1 MKHVFKIFKR
11 DLKRLSRNAIAL
23 VIVIGICVIPAL
35 YAWFNIAA
43 NWDPYGSTD
52 GIKVAVVNKDEGCS
66 LHALELNGGEEIVTN
81 LKQNTQ
87 MGWTFTGEDDA
98 KEGVLS
104 GKFYAAVIIPEDF
117 SSNLTSIVTGELER
131 PQIEYYVNEKKNAI
145 APKITDKGI
154 SAIQSEVDSSFI
166 SVITETIA
174 KVLNATSDDMGQ
186 TQQEIVGKITD
197 SLKGAKDDIESF
209 QTSIGAF
216 CDTVDSMEA
225 LLKANRKL
233 LPGLSKTLDDAGSL
247 GDSAKDAVDA
257 SKAATQQVSSALGE
271 IIESM
276 DSIYTSAG
284 DTVKEAFALIKT
296 DSGAAADK
304 LEKAV
309 TFNESIISMNN
320 QIAGVLRQLSDKLG
334 IDNSK
339 LLEKLENENEKQQRI
354 IGKLTAAAGTI
365 RSTGKLPSDLQN
377 EINSMLTDSKS
388 AFHEIN
394 STYINSAKDSIDK
407 AADKL
412 YGTMQDVTGI
422 LTAVGGDLPKIDGAL
437 DSADTS
443 LSSLKKTLE
452 KTSALLGKGSEKL
465 QKTVDKIN
473 DLENDNK
480 LAEVIDLVTHDPKG
494 LGEFMSSPVEIKTK
508 SVYPIENYGSAMSPF
523 YSTLAIWVG
532 GIVLV
537 AILKVRVD
545 EDKKLRKLSPS
556 STYIGRYLLFL
567 AIGLIQATIICL
579 GDLFFLQIQ
588 CSQPLL
594 FMLAGWVSSFV
605 FTLIIYTLTV
615 SFGDIGKALAVVFLV
630 IQIAGAGGTFPVEV
644 VPGFFQGVYPF
655 LPFTYGI
662 NAMREAV
669 AGPYGADYW
678 LDLLKLLAF
687 VPFALVLGLLLRKPL
702 IRFNEFFDKRIEDTH
717 LM

>member
-1 MKHVFKIFKR
+1 M
-11 DLKRLSRNAIAL
+11 
-23 VIVIGICVIPAL
+23 IPAL

-52 GIKVAVVNKDEGCS
+52 GIKVAVVNKDGGFS
-66 LHALELNGGEEIVTN
+66 LHALELNGGDEIVTN

-87 MGWTFTGEDDA
+87 MGWTFTDENDA
-98 KEGVLS
+98 KNGVES
-104 GKFYAAVIIPEDF
+104 GKYYAAVIIPEDF
-117 SSNLTSIVTGELER
+117 SANLTSIVTGELKR

-166 SVITETIA
+166 SVITESIA
-174 KVLNATSDDMGQ
+174 KILNATTDDMGQ
-186 TQQEIVGKITD
+186 AQREIVGKITD
-197 SLKGAKDDIESF
+197 SLKDAQDDIESF
-209 QTSIGAF
+209 QASIGAF
-216 CDTVDSMEA
+216 CDTVDSMDA
-225 LLKANRKL
+225 LLEANQKL
-233 LPGLSKTLDDAGSL
+233 LPSISKTLDGAGGL
-247 GDSAKDAVDA
+247 NDSVKDAVGA
-257 SKAATQQVSSALGE
+257 SKAATQQISAALGE
-271 IIESM
+271 IIDSM
-276 DSIYTSAG
+276 DSIYTSAD
-284 DTVKEAFALIKT
+284 DTVKEAFALLKT
-296 DSGAAADK
+296 DADSAASK

-309 TFNESIISMNN
+309 TFNESIVSMNN
-320 QIAGVLRQLSDKLG
+320 QIIGILQQLSDKLG

-339 LLEKLENENEKQQRI
+339 LISKLESENAKQQKI
-354 IGKLTAAAGTI
+354 IDKLTAAAGTI
-365 RSTGKLPSDLQN
+365 RSTGKLPADLQN
-377 EINSMLTDSKS
+377 EINAMLSDSKS
-388 AFHEIN
+388 SFHDIK
-394 STYINSAKDSIDK
+394 STYITSAKSSIDK

-412 YGTMQDVTGI
+412 YSTMQDVAGI
-422 LTAVGGDLPKIDGAL
+422 LTAVGGDMPKIDDAL
-437 DSADTS
+437 DSAGTS
-443 LSSLKKTLE
+443 LASLKKTLE
-452 KTSALLGKGSEKL
+452 KTSALLGKGGEKL
-465 QKTVDKIN
+465 QKTIDKIN
-473 DLENDNK
+473 GLEADNRLPEILDL
-480 LAEVIDLVTHDPKG
+480 ITHDPKG

-508 SVYPIENYGSAMSPF
+508 SVYPIKNYGSAMAPF

-545 EDKKLRKLSPS
+545 EDKKLKKLSPS
-556 STYIGRYLLFL
+556 STYIGRYLLFFG
-567 AIGLIQATIICL
+567 IGLIQSTIICL

-588 CSQPLL
+588 CAQPML

-644 VPGFFQGVYPF
+644 VPEFFQGVYPF

-678 LDLLKLLAF
+678 FDLLKLLAF
-687 VPFALVLGLLLRKPL
+687 VPFALVLGLLLRRPL
-702 IRFNEFFDKRIEDTH
+702 IRFNEFFEKRIEDTH

>member
-1 MKHVFKIFKR
+1 MKNVFKIFKR

-23 VIVIGICVIPAL
+23 VIVIGISVIPAL

-52 GIKVAVVNKDEGCS
+52 GIKVAVVNKDGGFS
-66 LHALELNGGEEIVTN
+66 LHALELNGGDEIVTN

-87 MGWTFTGEDDA
+87 MGWTFTDENDA
-98 KEGVLS
+98 KNGVES
-104 GKFYAAVIIPEDF
+104 GKYYAAVIIPEDF
-117 SSNLTSIVTGELER
+117 SANLTSIVTGELKR

-166 SVITETIA
+166 SVITESIA
-174 KVLNATSDDMGQ
+174 KILNATTDDMGQ
-186 TQQEIVGKITD
+186 AQREIVGKITD
-197 SLKGAKDDIESF
+197 SLKDAQDDIESF
-209 QTSIGAF
+209 QASIGAF
-216 CDTVDSMEA
+216 CDTVDSMDA
-225 LLKANRKL
+225 LLEANQKL
-233 LPGLSKTLDDAGSL
+233 LPSISKTLDGAGGL
-247 GDSAKDAVDA
+247 NDSVKDAVGA
-257 SKAATQQVSSALGE
+257 SKAATQQISAALGE
-271 IIESM
+271 IIDSM
-276 DSIYTSAG
+276 DSIYTSAD
-284 DTVKEAFALIKT
+284 DTVKEAFALLKT
-296 DSGAAADK
+296 DADSAASK

-309 TFNESIISMNN
+309 TFNESIVSMNN
-320 QIAGVLRQLSDKLG
+320 QIIGILQQLSDKLG

-339 LLEKLENENEKQQRI
+339 LISKLESENAKQQKI
-354 IGKLTAAAGTI
+354 IDKLTAAAGTI
-365 RSTGKLPSDLQN
+365 RSTGKLPADLQN
-377 EINSMLTDSKS
+377 EINAMLSDSKS
-388 AFHEIN
+388 SFHDIK
-394 STYINSAKDSIDK
+394 STYITSAKSSIDK

-412 YGTMQDVTGI
+412 YSTMQDVAGI
-422 LTAVGGDLPKIDGAL
+422 LTAVGGDMPKIDDAL
-437 DSADTS
+437 DSAGTS
-443 LSSLKKTLE
+443 LASLKKTLE
-452 KTSALLGKGSEKL
+452 KTSALLGKGGEKL
-465 QKTVDKIN
+465 QKTIDKIN
-473 DLENDNK
+473 GLEADNRLPEILDL
-480 LAEVIDLVTHDPKG
+480 ITHDPKG

-508 SVYPIENYGSAMSPF
+508 SVYPIKNYGSAMAPF

-545 EDKKLRKLSPS
+545 EDKKLKKLSPS
-556 STYIGRYLLFL
+556 STYIGRYLLFFG
-567 AIGLIQATIICL
+567 IGLIQSTIICL

-588 CSQPLL
+588 CAQPML

-644 VPGFFQGVYPF
+644 VPEFFQGVYPF

-678 LDLLKLLAF
+678 FNLLKLLAF
-687 VPFALVLGLLLRKPL
+687 VPFALVLGLLLRRPL
-702 IRFNEFFDKRIEDTH
+702 IRFNEFFEKRIEDTH

>member
-1 MKHVFKIFKR
+1 MKNVFKIFKR

-23 VIVIGICVIPAL
+23 VIVIGISVIPAL

-52 GIKVAVVNKDEGCS
+52 GIKVAVVNKDGGFS
-66 LHALELNGGEEIVTN
+66 LHALELNGGDEIVTN

-87 MGWTFTGEDDA
+87 MGWTFTDENDA
-98 KEGVLS
+98 KNGVES
-104 GKFYAAVIIPEDF
+104 GKYYAAVIIPEDF
-117 SSNLTSIVTGELER
+117 SANLTSIVTGELKR

-166 SVITETIA
+166 SVITESIA
-174 KVLNATSDDMGQ
+174 KILNATTDDMGQ
-186 TQQEIVGKITD
+186 AQREIVGKITD
-197 SLKGAKDDIESF
+197 SLKDAQDDIESF
-209 QTSIGAF
+209 QASIGAF
-216 CDTVDSMEA
+216 CDTVDSMDA
-225 LLKANRKL
+225 LLEANQKL
-233 LPGLSKTLDDAGSL
+233 LPSISKTLDGAGGL
-247 GDSAKDAVDA
+247 NDSVKDAVGA
-257 SKAATQQVSSALGE
+257 SKAATQQISAALGE
-271 IIESM
+271 IIDSM
-276 DSIYTSAG
+276 DSIYTSAD
-284 DTVKEAFALIKT
+284 DTVKEAFALLKT
-296 DSGAAADK
+296 DADSAASK

-309 TFNESIISMNN
+309 TFNESIVSMNN
-320 QIAGVLRQLSDKLG
+320 QIIGILQQLSDKLG

-339 LLEKLENENEKQQRI
+339 LISKLESENAKQQKI
-354 IGKLTAAAGTI
+354 IDKLTAAAGTI
-365 RSTGKLPSDLQN
+365 RSTGKLPADLQN
-377 EINSMLTDSKS
+377 EINAMLSDSKS
-388 AFHEIN
+388 SFHDIK
-394 STYINSAKDSIDK
+394 STYITSAKSSIDK

-412 YGTMQDVTGI
+412 YSTMQDVAGI
-422 LTAVGGDLPKIDGAL
+422 LTAVGGDMPKIDDAL
-437 DSADTS
+437 DSAGTS
-443 LSSLKKTLE
+443 LASLKKTLE
-452 KTSALLGKGSEKL
+452 KTSALLGKGGEKL
-465 QKTVDKIN
+465 QKTIDKIN
-473 DLENDNK
+473 GLEADNRLPEILDL
-480 LAEVIDLVTHDPKG
+480 ITHDPKG

-508 SVYPIENYGSAMSPF
+508 SVYPIKNYGSAMAPF

-545 EDKKLRKLSPS
+545 EDKKLKKLSPS
-556 STYIGRYLLFL
+556 STYIGRYLLFFG
-567 AIGLIQATIICL
+567 IGLIQSTIICL

-588 CSQPLL
+588 CAQPML

-644 VPGFFQGVYPF
+644 VPEFFQGVYPF

-662 NAMREAV
+662 NATREAV

-678 LDLLKLLAF
+678 FDLLKLLAF
-687 VPFALVLGLLLRKPL
+687 VPFALVLGLLLRRPL
-702 IRFNEFFDKRIEDTH
+702 IRFNEFFEKRIEDTH

>member
-1 MKHVFKIFKR
+1 MKNVFKIYKR
-11 DLKRLSRNAIAL
+11 DLRRLSRNAIAM
-23 VIVIGICVIPAL
+23 IIAIGISVIPAL

-43 NWDPYGSTD
+43 NWDPYGSTN
-52 GIKVAVVNKDEGCS
+52 GIKVAVVNKDEGCD
-66 LHALELNGGEEIVTN
+66 LKALKLNGGEEIVTN

-87 MGWTFTGEDDA
+87 MGWTFTEEKEAKDGVESGEY
-98 KEGVLS
+98 
-104 GKFYAAVIIPEDF
+104 YAAVVIPEDF
-117 SSNLTSIVTGELER
+117 STNLTSMVTGELKR
-131 PQIEYYVNEKKNAI
+131 PQIEYFVNEKKNAI

-174 KVLNATSDDMGQ
+174 EVLSATAENAGGKQ
-186 TQQEIVGKITD
+186 HEIIEKITG
-197 SLKGAKDDIESF
+197 SLDEAQDDIESF

-216 CDTVDSMEA
+216 CDTTDSLNA
-225 LLKANRKL
+225 LLKANEKL
-233 LPGLSKTLDDAGSL
+233 LPDIGKTLSGSGAL
-247 GDSAKDAVDA
+247 TASAKDAVDA
-257 SKAATQQVSSALGE
+257 TKSATNQITITLGE
-271 IIESM
+271 IIKSADAIY
-276 DSIYTSAG
+276 DSADS
-284 DTVKEAFALIKT
+284 TVSQAFDLIKT
-296 DSGAAADK
+296 DTDAAASK
-304 LEKAV
+304 LESAL
-309 TFNESIISMNN
+309 TFNRSIISVNN
-320 QIAGVLRQLSDKLG
+320 QVADVLRQLSGKLG
-334 IDNSK
+334 IDCSK
-339 LLEKLENENEKQQRI
+339 L
-354 IGKLTAAAGTI
+354 IGKLDDANAKQQKIMEKLQTSADTL
-365 RSTGKLPSDLQN
+365 RNTGKLPSELEK
-377 EINSMLTDSKS
+377 EIKALLSESKS
-388 AFHEIN
+388 DFSGIK
-394 STYINSAKDSIDK
+394 SSYLDDAKKSIDK

-412 YGTMQDVTGI
+412 YDSMQDVTGVLFAI
-422 LTAVGGDLPKIDGAL
+422 NGDMPKINDAL
-437 DSADTS
+437 SSAGTS
-443 LSSLKKTLE
+443 LTSIKKTLE
-452 KTSALLGKGSEKL
+452 KTNQLMDKAREKL
-465 QKTVDKIN
+465 SATAGKIKE
-473 DLENDNK
+473 LEQSNK
-480 LAEVIDLVTHDPKG
+480 ISEIIDLITKDPQG

-508 SVYPIENYGSAMSPF
+508 SVYPIKNYGSAMAPF

-567 AIGLIQATIICL
+567 TIGLIQSTIICL

-588 CSQPLL
+588 CAEPLL
-594 FMLAGWVSSFV
+594 FMIAGWAASFV

-644 VPGFFQGVYPF
+644 VPEFFQGVYPF

-669 AGPYGADYW
+669 AGPYGMDFW
-678 LDLLKLLAF
+678 LDLLKMLAF
-687 VPFALVLGLLLRKPL
+687 VPFALVLGLVLRKPL

>member
-1 MKHVFKIFKR
+1 MKNVFKIFKR

-23 VIVIGICVIPAL
+23 IIVIGISVIPAL

-52 GIKVAVVNKDEGCS
+52 GIKVAVVNKDKGCS
-66 LHALELNGGEEIVTN
+66 LHALELNGGDEIVAN

-87 MGWTFTGEDDA
+87 MGWTFTEENDA
-98 KEGVLS
+98 KNGVES
-104 GKFYAAVIIPEDF
+104 GEFYAAVVIPEDF
-117 SSNLTSIVTGELER
+117 SANLTSIVTGELER

-166 SVITETIA
+166 SVITESIA
-174 KVLNATSDDMGQ
+174 KILNATTDDMGQ

-197 SLKGAKDDIESF
+197 SLEDARDDIEGV

-216 CDTVDSMEA
+216 CGTVDSMDA
-225 LLKANRKL
+225 LLKANQKL
-233 LPGLSKTLDDAGSL
+233 LPSLSKTLDGAEGL
-247 GDSAKDAVDA
+247 NDSVKDAVDA
-257 SKAATQQVSSALGE
+257 SKAATQQISATLGE

-276 DSIYTSAG
+276 DSIYTSAD
-284 DTVKEAFALIKT
+284 DTVKEAFALLKT
-296 DSGAAADK
+296 DTDSAAAK

-309 TFNESIISMNN
+309 SFNESIVSMNN
-320 QIAGVLRQLSDKLG
+320 QVIGILQQLSDKLG

-339 LLEKLENENEKQQRI
+339 LIGKLESENAKQQKI
-354 IGKLTAAAGTI
+354 IDKLTAAAGTI
-365 RSTGKLPSDLQN
+365 RGTGKLPSDLQN
-377 EINSMLTDSKS
+377 EINTLLSDSRSSFRDIK
-388 AFHEIN
+388 
-394 STYINSAKDSIDK
+394 STYITSAKSSIDK
-407 AADKL
+407 AAGKL
-412 YGTMQDVTGI
+412 YGTMQDVAGI
-422 LTAVGGDLPKIDGAL
+422 LTAVGGDIPKIDDAL
-437 DSADTS
+437 GSAGTS
-443 LSSLKKTLE
+443 LASLKNTLE

-465 QKTVDKIN
+465 QKTIDKIN
-473 DLENDNK
+473 DLEAGGR
-480 LAEVIDLVTHDPKG
+480 LSEILDLITHDPKG

-508 SVYPIENYGSAMSPF
+508 SVYPIKNYGSAMAPF

-545 EDKKLRKLSPS
+545 EDKKLKKLSPS
-556 STYIGRYLLFL
+556 SSYIGRYLLFL
-567 AIGLIQATIICL
+567 GIGLIQSTIICL

-588 CSQPLL
+588 CAQPFL
-594 FMLAGWVSSFV
+594 FVLAGWVSSFV

-644 VPGFFQGVYPF
+644 VPEFFQGVYPF

-678 LDLLKLLAF
+678 FDLLKLLAF
-687 VPFALVLGLLLRKPL
+687 VPFALVLGLLLRRPL
-702 IRFNEFFDKRIEDTH
+702 IRFNEFFEKRIEDTH

>member
-1 MKHVFKIFKR
+1 MKNVFKIFKR

-23 VIVIGICVIPAL
+23 VIVIGISVIPAL

-52 GIKVAVVNKDEGCS
+52 GIKVAVVNKDGGFS
-66 LHALELNGGEEIVTN
+66 LHALELNGGDEIVTN

-87 MGWTFTGEDDA
+87 MGWTFTDENDA
-98 KEGVLS
+98 KNGVES
-104 GKFYAAVIIPEDF
+104 GQYYAAVIIPEDF
-117 SSNLTSIVTGELER
+117 SANLTSIVTGELKR

-166 SVITETIA
+166 SVITESIA
-174 KVLNATSDDMGQ
+174 KILNATTDDMGQ
-186 TQQEIVGKITD
+186 AQREIVGKITD
-197 SLKGAKDDIESF
+197 SLKDAQDDIESF
-209 QTSIGAF
+209 QASIGAF
-216 CDTVDSMEA
+216 CDTVDSMDA
-225 LLKANRKL
+225 LLEANQKL
-233 LPGLSKTLDDAGSL
+233 LPSISKTLDGAGGL
-247 GDSAKDAVDA
+247 NDSVKDAVGA
-257 SKAATQQVSSALGE
+257 SKAATQQISAALGE
-271 IIESM
+271 IIDSM
-276 DSIYTSAG
+276 DSIYTSAD
-284 DTVKEAFALIKT
+284 DTVKEAFALLKT
-296 DSGAAADK
+296 DADSAASK

-309 TFNESIISMNN
+309 TFNESIVSMNN
-320 QIAGVLRQLSDKLG
+320 QIIGILQQLSDKLG

-339 LLEKLENENEKQQRI
+339 LISKLESENAKQQKI
-354 IGKLTAAAGTI
+354 IDKLTAAAGTI
-365 RSTGKLPSDLQN
+365 RSTGKLPADLQN
-377 EINSMLTDSKS
+377 EINAMLSDSKS
-388 AFHEIN
+388 SFHDIK
-394 STYINSAKDSIDK
+394 STYITSAKSSIDK

-412 YGTMQDVTGI
+412 YSTMQDVAGI
-422 LTAVGGDLPKIDGAL
+422 LTAVGGDMPKIDDAL
-437 DSADTS
+437 DSAGTS
-443 LSSLKKTLE
+443 LASLKKTLE
-452 KTSALLGKGSEKL
+452 KTSALLGKGGEKL
-465 QKTVDKIN
+465 QKTIDKIN
-473 DLENDNK
+473 GLEADNRLPEILDL
-480 LAEVIDLVTHDPKG
+480 ITHDPKG

-508 SVYPIENYGSAMSPF
+508 SVYPIKNYGSAMAPF

-545 EDKKLRKLSPS
+545 EDKKLKKLSPS
-556 STYIGRYLLFL
+556 STYIGRYLLFFG
-567 AIGLIQATIICL
+567 IGLIQSTIICL

-588 CSQPLL
+588 CAQPML

-644 VPGFFQGVYPF
+644 VPEFFQGVYPF

-678 LDLLKLLAF
+678 FDLLKLLAF
-687 VPFALVLGLLLRKPL
+687 VPFALVLGLLLRRPL
-702 IRFNEFFDKRIEDTH
+702 IRFNEFFEKRIEDTH

>member
-1 MKHVFKIFKR
+1 MKNVFKIYKR
-11 DLKRLSRNAIAL
+11 DLRRLSRNAIAM
-23 VIVIGICVIPAL
+23 IIAIGISVIPAL

-43 NWDPYGSTD
+43 NWDPYGSTN
-52 GIKVAVVNKDEGCS
+52 GIKVAVVNKDEGCD
-66 LHALELNGGEEIVTN
+66 LKALKLNGGEEIVTN

-87 MGWTFTGEDDA
+87 MGWTFTEEKEAKDGVESGEY
-98 KEGVLS
+98 
-104 GKFYAAVIIPEDF
+104 YAAVVIPEDF
-117 SSNLTSIVTGELER
+117 STNLTSMITGELKR
-131 PQIEYYVNEKKNAI
+131 PQIEYFVNEKKNAI

-174 KVLNATSDDMGQ
+174 EVLSATAENAGGKQ
-186 TQQEIVGKITD
+186 HEIIEKITN
-197 SLKGAKDDIESF
+197 SLDEAQDDIESF

-216 CDTVDSMEA
+216 CDTTDSLNA
-225 LLKANRKL
+225 LLKANEKL
-233 LPGLSKTLDDAGSL
+233 LPDIGKTLSGSGAL
-247 GDSAKDAVDA
+247 TASAKDAVDA
-257 SKAATQQVSSALGE
+257 TKSATNQITITLGE
-271 IIESM
+271 IIKSADAIY
-276 DSIYTSAG
+276 DSADS
-284 DTVKEAFALIKT
+284 TVSQAFDLIKT
-296 DSGAAADK
+296 DTGAAASK
-304 LEKAV
+304 LESAL
-309 TFNESIISMNN
+309 TFNRSIISVNN
-320 QIAGVLRQLSDKLG
+320 QVADVLRQLSGKLG
-334 IDNSK
+334 IDCSK
-339 LLEKLENENEKQQRI
+339 L
-354 IGKLTAAAGTI
+354 IGKLDDANAKQQKIMEKLQTSADTL
-365 RSTGKLPSDLQN
+365 RNTGKLPSELEK
-377 EINSMLTDSKS
+377 EIKALLSESKS
-388 AFHEIN
+388 DFSGIK
-394 STYINSAKDSIDK
+394 SSYLDDAKKSIDK

-412 YGTMQDVTGI
+412 YDSMQDVTGVLLAI
-422 LTAVGGDLPKIDGAL
+422 NGDMPKINDAL
-437 DSADTS
+437 SSAGTS
-443 LSSLKKTLE
+443 LTSIKKTLE
-452 KTSALLGKGSEKL
+452 KTNQLMDKAREKL
-465 QKTVDKIN
+465 SATAGKIKE
-473 DLENDNK
+473 LEQSNK
-480 LAEVIDLVTHDPKG
+480 ISEIIDLITKDPQG

-508 SVYPIENYGSAMSPF
+508 SVYPIKNYGSAMAPF

-567 AIGLIQATIICL
+567 TIGLIQSTIICL

-588 CSQPLL
+588 CAEPLL
-594 FMLAGWVSSFV
+594 FMIAGWAASFV

-644 VPGFFQGVYPF
+644 VPEFFQGVYPF

-669 AGPYGADYW
+669 AGPYGMDFW
-678 LDLLKLLAF
+678 LDLLKMLAF
-687 VPFALVLGLLLRKPL
+687 VPFALVLGLVLRKPL

>member
-1 MKHVFKIFKR
+1 MKNVFKIFKR

-23 VIVIGICVIPAL
+23 VIVIGISVIPAL

-52 GIKVAVVNKDEGCS
+52 GIKVAVVNKDGGFS
-66 LHALELNGGEEIVTN
+66 LHALELNGGDEIVTN

-87 MGWTFTGEDDA
+87 MGWTFTDENDA
-98 KEGVLS
+98 KNGVES
-104 GKFYAAVIIPEDF
+104 GKYYAAVVIPEDF
-117 SSNLTSIVTGELER
+117 SANLTSIVTGELKR

-166 SVITETIA
+166 SVITESIA
-174 KVLNATSDDMGQ
+174 KILNATTDDMGQ
-186 TQQEIVGKITD
+186 TQREIVGKITD
-197 SLKGAKDDIESF
+197 SLKDAQDDIESF
-209 QTSIGAF
+209 RTSIGAF
-216 CDTVDSMEA
+216 CDTVDSMDA
-225 LLKANRKL
+225 LLEANQKL
-233 LPGLSKTLDDAGSL
+233 LPGISKTLDGAGGL
-247 GDSAKDAVDA
+247 NDSVKDAVGA
-257 SKAATQQVSSALGE
+257 SKAATQQVSAALGE
-271 IIESM
+271 IIDSM
-276 DSIYTSAG
+276 DSIYTSAD
-284 DTVKEAFALIKT
+284 DTVKEAFALLKT
-296 DSGAAADK
+296 DTDSAASK

-309 TFNESIISMNN
+309 TFNESIVSMNN
-320 QIAGVLRQLSDKLG
+320 QIIGILQQLSDKLG

-339 LLEKLENENEKQQRI
+339 LISKLESENAKQQKI
-354 IGKLTAAAGTI
+354 IDKLTAAAGTI
-365 RSTGKLPSDLQN
+365 RSTGKLPADLQN
-377 EINSMLTDSKS
+377 EINAMLSDSKS
-388 AFHEIN
+388 SFHDIK
-394 STYINSAKDSIDK
+394 STYITSAKSSIDK

-412 YGTMQDVTGI
+412 YGTMQDVAGI
-422 LTAVGGDLPKIDGAL
+422 LTAVGGDMPKIDGAL
-437 DSADTS
+437 DSAGTS
-443 LSSLKKTLE
+443 LASLKKTLE

-465 QKTVDKIN
+465 QKTIDKIN
-473 DLENDNK
+473 GLEADNRLPEILDL
-480 LAEVIDLVTHDPKG
+480 ITHDPKG
-494 LGEFMSSPVEIKTK
+494 LGDFMSSPVEIKTK
-508 SVYPIENYGSAMSPF
+508 SVYPIKNYGSAMAPF

-545 EDKKLRKLSPS
+545 EDKKLKKLSPS
-556 STYIGRYLLFL
+556 STYIGRYLLFFG
-567 AIGLIQATIICL
+567 IGLIQSTIICL

-588 CSQPLL
+588 CAQPML

-644 VPGFFQGVYPF
+644 VPEFFQGVYPF

-678 LDLLKLLAF
+678 FDLLKLLAF
-687 VPFALVLGLLLRKPL
+687 VPFALVLGLLLRRPL
-702 IRFNEFFDKRIEDTH
+702 IRFNEFFEKRIEDTH

>member
-1 MKHVFKIFKR
+1 MKNVFKIFKR

-23 VIVIGICVIPAL
+23 VIVIGISVIPAL

-43 NWDPYGSTD
+43 TWDPYGSTD
-52 GIKVAVVNKDEGCS
+52 GIKVAVVNKDGGFS
-66 LHALELNGGEEIVTN
+66 LHALELNGGDEIVTN

-87 MGWTFTGEDDA
+87 MGWTFTDENDA
-98 KEGVLS
+98 KNGVES
-104 GKFYAAVIIPEDF
+104 GKYYAAVIIPEDF
-117 SSNLTSIVTGELER
+117 SANLTSIVTGELKR

-166 SVITETIA
+166 SVITESIA
-174 KVLNATSDDMGQ
+174 KILNATTDDMGQ
-186 TQQEIVGKITD
+186 AQREIVGKITD
-197 SLKGAKDDIESF
+197 SLKDAQDDIESF
-209 QTSIGAF
+209 QASIGAL
-216 CDTVDSMEA
+216 CDTVDSMDA
-225 LLKANRKL
+225 LLEANQKL
-233 LPGLSKTLDDAGSL
+233 LPSISKTLDGAGGL
-247 GDSAKDAVDA
+247 NDSVKDAVGA
-257 SKAATQQVSSALGE
+257 SKAATQQISAALGE
-271 IIESM
+271 IIDSM
-276 DSIYTSAG
+276 DSIYTSAD
-284 DTVKEAFALIKT
+284 DTVKEAFALLKT
-296 DSGAAADK
+296 DADSAASK

-309 TFNESIISMNN
+309 TFNESIVSMNN
-320 QIAGVLRQLSDKLG
+320 QIIGILQQLSDKLG

-339 LLEKLENENEKQQRI
+339 LISKLESENAKQQKI
-354 IGKLTAAAGTI
+354 IDKLTAAAGTI
-365 RSTGKLPSDLQN
+365 RSTGKLPADLQN
-377 EINSMLTDSKS
+377 EINAMLSDSKS
-388 AFHEIN
+388 SFHDIK
-394 STYINSAKDSIDK
+394 STYITSAKSSIDK

-412 YGTMQDVTGI
+412 YSTMQDVAGI
-422 LTAVGGDLPKIDGAL
+422 LTAVGGDMPKIDDAL
-437 DSADTS
+437 DSAGTS
-443 LSSLKKTLE
+443 LASLKKTLE
-452 KTSALLGKGSEKL
+452 KTSALLGKGGEKL
-465 QKTVDKIN
+465 QKTIDKIN
-473 DLENDNK
+473 GLEADNRLPEILDL
-480 LAEVIDLVTHDPKG
+480 ITHDPKG

-508 SVYPIENYGSAMSPF
+508 SVYPIKNYGSAMAPF

-545 EDKKLRKLSPS
+545 EDKKLKKLSPS
-556 STYIGRYLLFL
+556 STYIGRYLLFFG
-567 AIGLIQATIICL
+567 IGLIQSTIICL

-588 CSQPLL
+588 CAQPML

-644 VPGFFQGVYPF
+644 VPEFFQGVYPF

-678 LDLLKLLAF
+678 FDLLKLLAF
-687 VPFALVLGLLLRKPL
+687 VPFALVLGLLLRRPL
-702 IRFNEFFDKRIEDTH
+702 IRFNEFFEKRIEDTH

>member
-1 MKHVFKIFKR
+1 MKNVFKIYKR
-11 DLKRLSRNAIAL
+11 DLRRLSRNAIAM
-23 VIVIGICVIPAL
+23 IIAIGISVIPAL

-43 NWDPYGSTD
+43 NWDPYGSTN
-52 GIKVAVVNKDEGCS
+52 GIKVAVVNKDEGCD
-66 LHALELNGGEEIVTN
+66 LKALKLNGGEEIVTN

-87 MGWTFTGEDDA
+87 MGWTFTEEKEAKDGVESGEY
-98 KEGVLS
+98 
-104 GKFYAAVIIPEDF
+104 YAAVVIPEDF
-117 SSNLTSIVTGELER
+117 SANLTSMVTGELKR
-131 PQIEYYVNEKKNAI
+131 PQIEYFVNEKKNAI

-174 KVLNATSDDMGQ
+174 EVLNATAENAGEKQ
-186 TQQEIVGKITD
+186 HEIIGKITN
-197 SLKGAKDDIESF
+197 SLDEAQDDIESF

-216 CDTVDSMEA
+216 CDTTDSLNT
-225 LLKANRKL
+225 LLKANEKL
-233 LPGLSKTLDDAGSL
+233 LPDISKTLSGSGAL
-247 GDSAKDAVDA
+247 TASAKDAVDA
-257 SKAATQQVSSALGE
+257 TKSATNQITITLGE
-271 IIESM
+271 IINSADAIY
-276 DSIYTSAG
+276 DSADS
-284 DTVKEAFALIKT
+284 TVSQAFDLIKT
-296 DSGAAADK
+296 DTGAAASK
-304 LEKAV
+304 LESAL
-309 TFNESIISMNN
+309 TFNRSIISVNN
-320 QIAGVLRQLSDKLG
+320 QVADVLRQLSGKLG
-334 IDNSK
+334 IDCSK
-339 LLEKLENENEKQQRI
+339 L
-354 IGKLTAAAGTI
+354 IGKLDDANAKQQKIMEKLQTSADTL
-365 RSTGKLPSDLQN
+365 RNTGKLPSELEK
-377 EINSMLTDSKS
+377 EIKALLSESKS
-388 AFHEIN
+388 DFSGIKSSYLDN
-394 STYINSAKDSIDK
+394 AKKSIDK

-412 YGTMQDVTGI
+412 YDSMQDVTGVLLAI
-422 LTAVGGDLPKIDGAL
+422 NGDMPKINDAL
-437 DSADTS
+437 SSAGTS
-443 LSSLKKTLE
+443 LTSIKKTLE
-452 KTSALLGKGSEKL
+452 KTNQLMDKAREKL
-465 QKTVDKIN
+465 SATAGKIKE
-473 DLENDNK
+473 LEQSNK
-480 LAEVIDLVTHDPKG
+480 ISEIIDLITKDPQG

-508 SVYPIENYGSAMSPF
+508 SVYPIKNYGSAMAPF

-567 AIGLIQATIICL
+567 TIGLIQSTIICL

-588 CSQPLL
+588 CAEPLL
-594 FMLAGWVSSFV
+594 FMIAGWAASFV

-644 VPGFFQGVYPF
+644 VPEFFQGVYPF

-669 AGPYGADYW
+669 AGPYGMDFW
-678 LDLLKLLAF
+678 LDLLKMLAF
-687 VPFALVLGLLLRKPL
+687 VPFALVLGLVLRKPL

>member
-1 MKHVFKIFKR
+1 MKNVFKIFKR

-23 VIVIGICVIPAL
+23 VIVIGISVIPAL

-52 GIKVAVVNKDEGCS
+52 GIKVAVVNKDGGFS
-66 LHALELNGGEEIVTN
+66 LHALELNGGDEIVTN

-87 MGWTFTGEDDA
+87 MGWTFTDENDA
-98 KEGVLS
+98 KNGVES
-104 GKFYAAVIIPEDF
+104 GKYYAAVIIPEDF
-117 SSNLTSIVTGELER
+117 SANLTSIVTGELKR

-166 SVITETIA
+166 SVITESIA
-174 KVLNATSDDMGQ
+174 KILNATTDDMGQ
-186 TQQEIVGKITD
+186 AQREIVGKITD
-197 SLKGAKDDIESF
+197 SLKDAQDDIESF
-209 QTSIGAF
+209 QASIGAF
-216 CDTVDSMEA
+216 CDTVDSMDA
-225 LLKANRKL
+225 LLEANQKL
-233 LPGLSKTLDDAGSL
+233 LPGISKTLDGAGGL
-247 GDSAKDAVDA
+247 NDSVKDAVGA
-257 SKAATQQVSSALGE
+257 SKAATQQISAALGE
-271 IIESM
+271 IIDSM
-276 DSIYTSAG
+276 DSIYTSAD
-284 DTVKEAFALIKT
+284 DTVKEAFALLKT
-296 DSGAAADK
+296 DADSAASK

-309 TFNESIISMNN
+309 TFNESIVSMNN
-320 QIAGVLRQLSDKLG
+320 QIIGILQQLSDKLG

-339 LLEKLENENEKQQRI
+339 LISKLESENAKQQKI
-354 IGKLTAAAGTI
+354 IDKLTAAAGTI
-365 RSTGKLPSDLQN
+365 RSTGKLPADLQN
-377 EINSMLTDSKS
+377 EINAMLSDSKS
-388 AFHEIN
+388 SFHDIK
-394 STYINSAKDSIDK
+394 STYITSAKSSIDK

-412 YGTMQDVTGI
+412 YSTMQDVAGI
-422 LTAVGGDLPKIDGAL
+422 LTAVGGDMPKIDDAL
-437 DSADTS
+437 DSAGTS
-443 LSSLKKTLE
+443 LASLKKTLE
-452 KTSALLGKGSEKL
+452 KTSALLGKGGEKL
-465 QKTVDKIN
+465 QKTIDKIN
-473 DLENDNK
+473 GLEADNRLPEILDL
-480 LAEVIDLVTHDPKG
+480 ITHDPKG

-508 SVYPIENYGSAMSPF
+508 SVYPIKNYGSAMAPF

-545 EDKKLRKLSPS
+545 EDKKLKKLSPS
-556 STYIGRYLLFL
+556 STYIGRYLLFFG
-567 AIGLIQATIICL
+567 IGLIQSTIICL

-588 CSQPLL
+588 CAQPML

-644 VPGFFQGVYPF
+644 VPEFFQGVYPF

-678 LDLLKLLAF
+678 FDLLKLLAF
-687 VPFALVLGLLLRKPL
+687 VPFALVLGLLLRRPL
-702 IRFNEFFDKRIEDTH
+702 IRFNEFFEKRIEDTH

>member
-1 MKHVFKIFKR
+1 MKNVFKIFKR

-23 VIVIGICVIPAL
+23 VIVIGISVIPAL

-52 GIKVAVVNKDEGCS
+52 GIKVAVVNKDGGFS
-66 LHALELNGGEEIVTN
+66 LHALELNGGDEIVTN

-87 MGWTFTGEDDA
+87 MGWTFTDENDA
-98 KEGVLS
+98 KNGVES
-104 GKFYAAVIIPEDF
+104 GKYYAAVIIPEDF
-117 SSNLTSIVTGELER
+117 SANLTSIVTGELKR

-166 SVITETIA
+166 SVITESIA
-174 KVLNATSDDMGQ
+174 KILNATTDDMGQ
-186 TQQEIVGKITD
+186 AQREIVGKITD
-197 SLKGAKDDIESF
+197 SLKDAQDDIESF
-209 QTSIGAF
+209 QASIGAF
-216 CDTVDSMEA
+216 CDTVDSMDA
-225 LLKANRKL
+225 LLEANQKL
-233 LPGLSKTLDDAGSL
+233 LPSISKTLDGAGGLNASV
-247 GDSAKDAVDA
+247 KDAVGA
-257 SKAATQQVSSALGE
+257 SKAATQQISAALGE
-271 IIESM
+271 IIDSM
-276 DSIYTSAG
+276 DSIYTSAD
-284 DTVKEAFALIKT
+284 DTVKEAFALLKT
-296 DSGAAADK
+296 DADSAASK

-309 TFNESIISMNN
+309 TFNESIVSMNN
-320 QIAGVLRQLSDKLG
+320 QIIGILQQLSDKLG

-339 LLEKLENENEKQQRI
+339 LISKLESENAKQQKI
-354 IGKLTAAAGTI
+354 IDKLTAAAGTI
-365 RSTGKLPSDLQN
+365 RSTGKLPADLQN
-377 EINSMLTDSKS
+377 EINAMLSDSKS
-388 AFHEIN
+388 SFHDIK
-394 STYINSAKDSIDK
+394 STYITSAKSSIDK

-412 YGTMQDVTGI
+412 YSTMQDVAGI
-422 LTAVGGDLPKIDGAL
+422 LTAVGGDMPKIDDAL
-437 DSADTS
+437 DSAGTS
-443 LSSLKKTLE
+443 LASLKKTLE
-452 KTSALLGKGSEKL
+452 KTSALLGKGGEKL
-465 QKTVDKIN
+465 QKTIDKIN
-473 DLENDNK
+473 GLEADNRLPEILDL
-480 LAEVIDLVTHDPKG
+480 ITHDPKG

-508 SVYPIENYGSAMSPF
+508 SVYPIKNYGSAMAPF

-545 EDKKLRKLSPS
+545 EDKKLKKLSPS
-556 STYIGRYLLFL
+556 STYIGRYLLFFG
-567 AIGLIQATIICL
+567 IGLIQSTIICL

-588 CSQPLL
+588 CAQPML

-644 VPGFFQGVYPF
+644 VPEFFQGVYPF

-678 LDLLKLLAF
+678 FDLLKLLAF
-687 VPFALVLGLLLRKPL
+687 VPFALVLGLLLRRPL
-702 IRFNEFFDKRIEDTH
+702 IRFNEFFEKRIEDTH

>member
-1 MKHVFKIFKR
+1 MKNVFKIFKR

-23 VIVIGICVIPAL
+23 VIVIGISVIPAL

-52 GIKVAVVNKDEGCS
+52 GIKVAVVNKDGGFS
-66 LHALELNGGEEIVTN
+66 LHALELNGGDEIVTN

-87 MGWTFTGEDDA
+87 MGWTFTDENDA
-98 KEGVLS
+98 KNGVES
-104 GKFYAAVIIPEDF
+104 GKYYAAVIIPEDF
-117 SSNLTSIVTGELER
+117 SANLTSIVTGELKR

-166 SVITETIA
+166 SVITESIA
-174 KVLNATSDDMGQ
+174 KILNATTDDMGQ
-186 TQQEIVGKITD
+186 AQREIVGKITD
-197 SLKGAKDDIESF
+197 SLKDAQDDIESF
-209 QTSIGAF
+209 QASIGAF
-216 CDTVDSMEA
+216 CDTVDSMDA
-225 LLKANRKL
+225 LLEANQKL
-233 LPGLSKTLDDAGSL
+233 LPSISKTLDGAGGL
-247 GDSAKDAVDA
+247 NDSVKDAVGA
-257 SKAATQQVSSALGE
+257 SKAATQQISAALGE
-271 IIESM
+271 IIDSM
-276 DSIYTSAG
+276 DSIYTSAD
-284 DTVKEAFALIKT
+284 DTVKEAFALLKT
-296 DSGAAADK
+296 DADSAASK

-309 TFNESIISMNN
+309 TFNESIVSMNN
-320 QIAGVLRQLSDKLG
+320 QIIGILQQLSDKLG

-339 LLEKLENENEKQQRI
+339 LISKLESENAKQQKI
-354 IGKLTAAAGTI
+354 IDKLTAAAGTI
-365 RSTGKLPSDLQN
+365 RSTGKLPADLQN
-377 EINSMLTDSKS
+377 EINAMLSDSKS
-388 AFHEIN
+388 SFHDIK
-394 STYINSAKDSIDK
+394 STYITSAKSSIDK

-412 YGTMQDVTGI
+412 YSTMQDVAGI
-422 LTAVGGDLPKIDGAL
+422 LTAVGGDMPKIDDAL
-437 DSADTS
+437 DSAGTS
-443 LSSLKKTLE
+443 LASLKKTLE
-452 KTSALLGKGSEKL
+452 KTSALLGKGGEKL
-465 QKTVDKIN
+465 QKTIDKIN
-473 DLENDNK
+473 GLEADNRLPEILDL
-480 LAEVIDLVTHDPKG
+480 ITHDPKG

-508 SVYPIENYGSAMSPF
+508 SVYPIKNYGSAMAPF

-545 EDKKLRKLSPS
+545 EDKKLKKLSPS
-556 STYIGRYLLFL
+556 STYIGRYLLFFG
-567 AIGLIQATIICL
+567 IGLIQSTIICL

-588 CSQPLL
+588 CAQPML

-615 SFGDIGKALAVVFLV
+615 SFGDIGKALAGVFLV
-630 IQIAGAGGTFPVEV
+630 LQIAGAGGTFPVEV
-644 VPGFFQGVYPF
+644 VPEFFQGVYPF

-678 LDLLKLLAF
+678 FDLLKLLAF
-687 VPFALVLGLLLRKPL
+687 VPFALVLGLLLRRPL
-702 IRFNEFFDKRIEDTH
+702 IRFNEFFEKRIEDTH

>member
-1 MKHVFKIFKR
+1 MKNVLNIFKR

-23 VIVIGICVIPAL
+23 VIVIGISVIPAL

-43 NWDPYGSTD
+43 NWDPYGSTG
-52 GIKVAVVNKDEGCS
+52 GIKVAVVNNDKGYS
-66 LHALELNGGEEIVTN
+66 LHALELNGGDEIVTN

-87 MGWTFTGEDDA
+87 MGWTFTDEGDA
-98 KEGVLS
+98 KEGVKS
-104 GKFYAAVIIPEDF
+104 GKYYAAVVIPEDF
-117 SSNLTSIVTGELER
+117 SSNLTSIITGELER

-174 KVLNATSDDMGQ
+174 KVLNATTDDIGQ
-186 TQQEIVGKITD
+186 TQKEIVGKITA
-197 SLKGAKDDIESF
+197 SLKDAKDDIGSF

-216 CDTVDSMEA
+216 CDTIDSMDA
-225 LLKANRKL
+225 LMKANQKL
-233 LPGLSKTLDDAGSL
+233 LPDISKTLGNASGL
-247 GDSAKDAVDA
+247 NDSAKDAVDA
-257 SKAATQQVSSALGE
+257 SKAATQQVSAALGE
-271 IIESM
+271 IIDSM
-276 DSIYTSAG
+276 DSIYNSA
-284 DTVKEAFALIKT
+284 DNTVKEAFALLKT
-296 DSGAAADK
+296 DTDSAAAK

-309 TFNESIISMNN
+309 SFNESIIKMNN
-320 QIAGVLRQLSDKLG
+320 QIIGILQKLSDKLG
-334 IDNSK
+334 INNSRFI
-339 LLEKLENENEKQQRI
+339 EKLKNGNAKQQKI
-354 IGKLTAAAGTI
+354 IDKLTTAASTI
-365 RSTGKLPSDLQN
+365 RNTGKLPSDLQK

-388 AFHEIN
+388 SFHDIK
-394 STYINSAKDSIDK
+394 SSYITSAKDNIDK
-407 AADKL
+407 AAGKL

-422 LTAVGGDLPKIDGAL
+422 LTSIGGDIPKIDDAL
-437 DSADTS
+437 DNAGTA

-452 KTSALLGKGSEKL
+452 KTNVLLGKGSDKL
-465 QKTVDKIN
+465 QKTIDKIN
-473 DLENDNK
+473 DLEADNK
-480 LAEVIDLVTHDPKG
+480 LSEILDLITRDPKG

-508 SVYPIENYGSAMSPF
+508 SVYPIKNYGSAMAPF

-545 EDKKLRKLSPS
+545 EDKKLKNLSPS

-567 AIGLIQATIICL
+567 IIGLIQSTIICL

-588 CSQPLL
+588 CDQPLL
-594 FMLAGWVSSFV
+594 FMLAGWVASFV

-630 IQIAGAGGTFPVEV
+630 IQIAGAGGTFPIEV
-644 VPGFFQGVYPF
+644 VPEFFQGVYPF

-678 LDLLKLLAF
+678 LDLLNLLAF

>member
-1 MKHVFKIFKR
+1 MKNVFKIFKR

-23 VIVIGICVIPAL
+23 VIVIGISVIPAL

-52 GIKVAVVNKDEGCS
+52 GIKVAVVNKDGGFS
-66 LHALELNGGEEIVTN
+66 LHALELNGGDEIVTN

-87 MGWTFTGEDDA
+87 MGWTFTDENDA
-98 KEGVLS
+98 KNGVES
-104 GKFYAAVIIPEDF
+104 GKYYAAVIIPEDF
-117 SSNLTSIVTGELER
+117 SANLTSIVTGELKR

-166 SVITETIA
+166 SVITESIA
-174 KVLNATSDDMGQ
+174 KILNATTDDMGQ
-186 TQQEIVGKITD
+186 AQREIVGKITD
-197 SLKGAKDDIESF
+197 SLKDAQDDIESF
-209 QTSIGAF
+209 QASIGAF
-216 CDTVDSMEA
+216 CDTVDSMDA
-225 LLKANRKL
+225 LLEANQKL
-233 LPGLSKTLDDAGSL
+233 LPSISKTLDGAGGL
-247 GDSAKDAVDA
+247 NDSVKDAVGA
-257 SKAATQQVSSALGE
+257 SKAATQQISAALGE
-271 IIESM
+271 IIDSM
-276 DSIYTSAG
+276 DSIYTSAD
-284 DTVKEAFALIKT
+284 DTVKEAFALLKT
-296 DSGAAADK
+296 DADSAASK

-309 TFNESIISMNN
+309 TFNESIVSMNN
-320 QIAGVLRQLSDKLG
+320 QIIGILQQLSDKLG

-339 LLEKLENENEKQQRI
+339 LISKLESENAKQQKI
-354 IGKLTAAAGTI
+354 IDKLTAAAGTI
-365 RSTGKLPSDLQN
+365 RSTGKLPADLQN
-377 EINSMLTDSKS
+377 EINAMLSDSKS
-388 AFHEIN
+388 SFHDIK
-394 STYINSAKDSIDK
+394 STYITSAKSSIDK

-412 YGTMQDVTGI
+412 YSTMQDVAGI
-422 LTAVGGDLPKIDGAL
+422 LTAVGGDMPKIDDAL
-437 DSADTS
+437 DSAGTS
-443 LSSLKKTLE
+443 LASLKKTLE
-452 KTSALLGKGSEKL
+452 KTSALLGKGGEKL
-465 QKTVDKIN
+465 QKTIDKIN
-473 DLENDNK
+473 GLEADNRLPEILDL
-480 LAEVIDLVTHDPKG
+480 ITHDPKG

-508 SVYPIENYGSAMSPF
+508 SVYPIKNYGSAMAPF

-545 EDKKLRKLSPS
+545 EDKKLKKLSPS
-556 STYIGRYLLFL
+556 STYIGRYLLFFG
-567 AIGLIQATIICL
+567 IGLIQSTIICL

-588 CSQPLL
+588 CAQPML

-644 VPGFFQGVYPF
+644 VPEFFQGVYPF

-678 LDLLKLLAF
+678 FDLLKLLAF
-687 VPFALVLGLLLRKPL
+687 VPFALVLGLLLRRPL
-702 IRFNEFFDKRIEDTH
+702 IRFNEFFEKRIEDTH

>member
-1 MKHVFKIFKR
+1 MKNVFKIFKR

-23 VIVIGICVIPAL
+23 VIVIGISVIPAL

-52 GIKVAVVNKDEGCS
+52 GIKVAVVNKDGGFS
-66 LHALELNGGEEIVTN
+66 LHALELNGGDEIVTN

-87 MGWTFTGEDDA
+87 MGWTFTDENDA
-98 KEGVLS
+98 KNGVES
-104 GKFYAAVIIPEDF
+104 GKYYAAVIIPEDF
-117 SSNLTSIVTGELER
+117 SANLTSIVTGELKR

-166 SVITETIA
+166 SVITESIA
-174 KVLNATSDDMGQ
+174 KILNATTDDMGQ
-186 TQQEIVGKITD
+186 AQREIVGKITD
-197 SLKGAKDDIESF
+197 SLKDAQDDIESF
-209 QTSIGAF
+209 QASIGAF
-216 CDTVDSMEA
+216 CDTVDSMDA
-225 LLKANRKL
+225 LLEANQKL
-233 LPGLSKTLDDAGSL
+233 LPSISKTLDGAGGL
-247 GDSAKDAVDA
+247 NDSVKDAVGA
-257 SKAATQQVSSALGE
+257 SKAATQQISAALGE
-271 IIESM
+271 IIDSM
-276 DSIYTSAG
+276 DSIYTSAD
-284 DTVKEAFALIKT
+284 DTVKEAFALLKT
-296 DSGAAADK
+296 DADSAASK

-309 TFNESIISMNN
+309 TFNESIVSMNN
-320 QIAGVLRQLSDKLG
+320 QIIGILQQLSDKLG

-339 LLEKLENENEKQQRI
+339 LISKLESENAKQQKI
-354 IGKLTAAAGTI
+354 IDKLTAAAGTI
-365 RSTGKLPSDLQN
+365 RSTGKLPADLQN
-377 EINSMLTDSKS
+377 EINAMLSDSKS
-388 AFHEIN
+388 SFHDIK
-394 STYINSAKDSIDK
+394 STYITSAKSSIDK

-412 YGTMQDVTGI
+412 YSTMQDVAGI
-422 LTAVGGDLPKIDGAL
+422 LTAVGGDMPKIDDAL
-437 DSADTS
+437 DSAGTS
-443 LSSLKKTLE
+443 LASLKKTLE
-452 KTSALLGKGSEKL
+452 KTSALLGKGGEKL
-465 QKTVDKIN
+465 QKTIDKIN
-473 DLENDNK
+473 GLEADNRLPEILDL
-480 LAEVIDLVTHDPKG
+480 ITHDPKG

-508 SVYPIENYGSAMSPF
+508 SVYPIKNYGSAMAPF

-545 EDKKLRKLSPS
+545 ELKKLSPS
-556 STYIGRYLLFL
+556 STYIGRYLLFFG
-567 AIGLIQATIICL
+567 IGLIQSTIICL

-588 CSQPLL
+588 CAQPML

-644 VPGFFQGVYPF
+644 VPEFFQGVYPF

-678 LDLLKLLAF
+678 FDLLKLLAF
-687 VPFALVLGLLLRKPL
+687 VPFALVLGLLLRRPL
-702 IRFNEFFDKRIEDTH
+702 IRFNEFFEKRIEDTH

>member
-1 MKHVFKIFKR
+1 MKNVFKIFKR

-23 VIVIGICVIPAL
+23 VIVIGISVIPAL

-52 GIKVAVVNKDEGCS
+52 GIKVAVVNKDGGFS
-66 LHALELNGGEEIVTN
+66 LHALELNGGDEIVTN

-87 MGWTFTGEDDA
+87 MGWTFTDENDA
-98 KEGVLS
+98 KNGVES
-104 GKFYAAVIIPEDF
+104 GKYYAAVIIPEDF
-117 SSNLTSIVTGELER
+117 SANLTSIVTGELKR

-166 SVITETIA
+166 SVITESIA
-174 KVLNATSDDMGQ
+174 KILNATTDDMGQ
-186 TQQEIVGKITD
+186 AQREIVGKITD
-197 SLKGAKDDIESF
+197 SLKDAQDDIESF
-209 QTSIGAF
+209 QASIGAF
-216 CDTVDSMEA
+216 CDTVDSMDA
-225 LLKANRKL
+225 LLEANQKL
-233 LPGLSKTLDDAGSL
+233 LPSISKTLDGAGGL
-247 GDSAKDAVDA
+247 NDSVKDAVGA
-257 SKAATQQVSSALGE
+257 SKAATQQISAALGE
-271 IIESM
+271 IIDSM
-276 DSIYTSAG
+276 DSIYTSAD
-284 DTVKEAFALIKT
+284 DTVKEAFALLKT
-296 DSGAAADK
+296 DADSAASK

-309 TFNESIISMNN
+309 TFNESIVSMNN
-320 QIAGVLRQLSDKLG
+320 QIIGILQQLSDKLG

-339 LLEKLENENEKQQRI
+339 LISKLESENAKQQKI
-354 IGKLTAAAGTI
+354 IDKLTAAAGTI
-365 RSTGKLPSDLQN
+365 RSTGKLPADLQN
-377 EINSMLTDSKS
+377 EINAMLSDSKS
-388 AFHEIN
+388 SFHDIK
-394 STYINSAKDSIDK
+394 STYITSAKSSIDK

-412 YGTMQDVTGI
+412 YSTMQDVAGI
-422 LTAVGGDLPKIDGAL
+422 LTAVGGDMPKIDDAL
-437 DSADTS
+437 DSAGTS
-443 LSSLKKTLE
+443 LASLKKTLE
-452 KTSALLGKGSEKL
+452 KTSALLGKGGEKL
-465 QKTVDKIN
+465 QKTIDKIN
-473 DLENDNK
+473 GLEADNRLPEILDL
-480 LAEVIDLVTHDPKG
+480 ITHDPKG

-508 SVYPIENYGSAMSPF
+508 SVYPIKNYGSAMAPF
-523 YSTLAIWVG
+523 YSTLALWVG

-545 EDKKLRKLSPS
+545 EDKKLKKLSPS
-556 STYIGRYLLFL
+556 STYIGRYLLFFG
-567 AIGLIQATIICL
+567 IGLIQSTIICL

-588 CSQPLL
+588 CAQPML

-644 VPGFFQGVYPF
+644 VPEFFQGVYPF

-678 LDLLKLLAF
+678 FDLLKLLAF
-687 VPFALVLGLLLRKPL
+687 VPFALVLGLLLRRPL
-702 IRFNEFFDKRIEDTH
+702 IRFNEFFEKRIEDTH

>member
-1 MKHVFKIFKR
+1 MKNVLNIFKR

-23 VIVIGICVIPAL
+23 VIVIGISVIPAL

-43 NWDPYGSTD
+43 NWDPYGSTG
-52 GIKVAVVNKDEGCS
+52 GIKVAVVNNDKGYS
-66 LHALELNGGEEIVTN
+66 LHALELNGGDEIVTN

-87 MGWTFTGEDDA
+87 MGWTFTDEGDA
-98 KEGVLS
+98 KEGVKS
-104 GKFYAAVIIPEDF
+104 GKYYAAVVIPEDF
-117 SSNLTSIVTGELER
+117 SSNLTSIITGELER

-174 KVLNATSDDMGQ
+174 KVLNATTDDMGQ
-186 TQQEIVGKITD
+186 TQKEIVGKITA
-197 SLKGAKDDIESF
+197 SLKDAKDEIGSF

-216 CDTVDSMEA
+216 CDTIDSMDA
-225 LLKANRKL
+225 LMKANQKL
-233 LPGLSKTLDDAGSL
+233 LPDLSKTLGKAGGL
-247 GDSAKDAVDA
+247 NDSAKDAVDA
-257 SKAATQQVSSALGE
+257 SKAATQQVSAALGE
-271 IIESM
+271 IINSM
-276 DSIYTSAG
+276 DSIYNSAD
-284 DTVKEAFALIKT
+284 DTVKEAFALLKT
-296 DSGAAADK
+296 DTDSAAAK
-304 LEKAV
+304 LEKAIS
-309 TFNESIISMNN
+309 FNESIIKMNN
-320 QIAGVLRQLSDKLG
+320 QIIGILQKLSDKLG
-334 IDNSK
+334 IDNSRFI
-339 LLEKLENENEKQQRI
+339 EKLENENAKQQKI
-354 IGKLTAAAGTI
+354 IDRLTTAASTI
-365 RSTGKLPSDLQN
+365 RNTGKLPSELQN

-388 AFHEIN
+388 SFHDIK
-394 STYINSAKDSIDK
+394 SSYITSAKDSIDK
-407 AADKL
+407 AAGKL

-422 LTAVGGDLPKIDGAL
+422 LTAIGGDIPKIDDAL
-437 DSADTS
+437 DSAGTA

-452 KTSALLGKGSEKL
+452 KTGVLLGKGSDKL
-465 QKTVDKIN
+465 QKTIDKIN
-473 DLENDNK
+473 SLEADNK
-480 LAEVIDLVTHDPKG
+480 LSEILDLITRDPKG

-508 SVYPIENYGSAMSPF
+508 SVYPIKNYGSAMAPF

-545 EDKKLRKLSPS
+545 EDKKLKNLSPS

-567 AIGLIQATIICL
+567 IIGLIQATIICL

-588 CSQPLL
+588 CDQPLL
-594 FMLAGWVSSFV
+594 FMLAGWVASFV

-644 VPGFFQGVYPF
+644 VPEFFQSVYPF

-678 LDLLKLLAF
+678 LDLLNLLAF